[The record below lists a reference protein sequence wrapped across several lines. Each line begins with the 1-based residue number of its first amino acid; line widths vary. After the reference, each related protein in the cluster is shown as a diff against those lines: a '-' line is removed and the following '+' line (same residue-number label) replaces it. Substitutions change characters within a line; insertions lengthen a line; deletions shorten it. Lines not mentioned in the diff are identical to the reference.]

1 MWWNKGFRSEF
12 QSVKSRASAWS
23 LFSFRPTVFKIQP
36 PNDEILFFT
45 LAFGTSEVYFPEDA
59 LVIVDIIVNQPRV
72 DDSSEGEEDKL
83 LFALKLDL
91 YSIAFFIF
99 FSSLNIGPTLNKNFD
114 AKNTDANPK
123 RWS

>member
-1 MWWNKGFRSEF
+1 M
-12 QSVKSRASAWS
+12 QY
-23 LFSFRPTVFKIQP
+23 SFYTK
-36 PNDEILFFT
+36 LFFT
-45 LAFGTSEVYFPEDA
+45 LAFGTIEVYLNKDA

-114 AKNTDANPK
+114 AKNTDAIPK
-123 RWS
+123 R

>member
-23 LFSFRPTVFKIQP
+23 LFSFPLTVFKIQP

-114 AKNTDANPK
+114 AKNTDAIPK